1 MRRLVIEVSEKE
13 LAKIEI
19 KLPNFKEIKSLELLY
34 FLRQDQQEFAAISEI
49 EFKDPVYPAS
59 KVEEL
64 LEGGFLVEA
73 QVLEKSKNGGY
84 IVFMRG
90 GPSLSSVLASIGI
103 EEGYLFPPLGIREG
117 KIKISFLGSDVQVKN
132 FLQKI
137 DILGI
142 RYHVIMISDANFP
155 PISLLNQ
162 LTEKQREV
170 LIVAYKLGYYDIPR
184 RITSE
189 ELAKK
194 LNLGDSTVVEHLR
207 KAEQRLI
214 SHLLEE

>member
-19 KLPNFKEIKSLELLY
+19 KLPQFTEIKSLELLY

-49 EFKDPVYPAS
+49 EFKDPNYPAS

-117 KIKISFLGSDVQVKN
+117 QSQNFIS
-132 FLQKI
+132 
-137 DILGI
+137 
-142 RYHVIMISDANFP
+142 R
-155 PISLLNQ
+155 
-162 LTEKQREV
+162 QRCSGEEFSGENRR
-170 LIVAYKLGYYDIPR
+170 LRDTLPR
-184 RITSE
+184 CH
-189 ELAKK
+189 
-194 LNLGDSTVVEHLR
+194 DF
-207 KAEQRLI
+207 
-214 SHLLEE
+214 